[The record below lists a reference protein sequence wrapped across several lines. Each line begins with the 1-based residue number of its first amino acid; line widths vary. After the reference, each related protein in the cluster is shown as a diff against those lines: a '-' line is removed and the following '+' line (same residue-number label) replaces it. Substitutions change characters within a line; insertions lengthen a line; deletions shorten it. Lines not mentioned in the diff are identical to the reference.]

1 MPVDGK
7 NRDAVVSAIRCVDD
21 ATGGRD
27 GNLGASVV
35 GRVARW
41 DRRQDLDRLQGA
53 PLRADRMQEAYTEYG
68 RVVESGSYTG
78 LTSDQAIPKMA
89 ADAKAKAADK
99 RVAAVTDEAVTEAE
113 GETKIALAKCDA
125 LQGDAQQQ
133 CRDQANSHLQ
143 SVKDRAKAAKK
154 GPLEQ

>member
-1 MPVDGK
+1 MHRGSKPRPK
-7 NRDAVVSAIRCVDD
+7 
-21 ATGGRD
+21 
-27 GNLGASVV
+27 ASEDF
-35 GRVARW
+35 AK
-41 DRRQDLDRLQGA
+41 
-53 PLRADRMQEAYTEYG
+53 ET
-68 RVVESGSYTG
+68 
-78 LTSDQAIPKMA
+78 
-89 ADAKAKAADK
+89 ADAKTKAADK

-133 CRDQANSHLQ
+133 CRDQANAHLQ